1 MGSVVNY
8 QLLQSPRQF
17 GKALRGDLGEF
28 WRCRVGDYRVLCQI
42 NDGELIV
49 LVVKVGNRS
58 DIYR

>member
-8 QLLQSPRQF
+8 QLLKSPRQF